1 MNLDFLIQL
10 LLTYKYAIIAPA
22 VFVIGAPVSLV
33 AGILLRLEVLE
44 IVPTCLM
51 LAVGE
56 LTADVLWYWLGIRYG
71 DSFVKRYGRYVGITR
86 TSIAY
91 TKELFEKHHDIIIF
105 TSKITAGLGF
115 GTVIMFTAGLSRVP
129 FRRYMMLNIAG
140 QFLWTAALLSI
151 GYSLGHLFTEVSNV
165 FEKTA
170 LIALV
175 VIILVSLIGFGRYL
189 KSWVMENPTDANHV

>member
-1 MNLDFLIQL
+1 MNLEFLIQL

-22 VFVIGAPVSLV
+22 VFIIGAPVSLV

-56 LTADVLWYWLGIRYG
+56 LTADVLWYWLGVRYG

-86 TSIAY
+86 SSIAY

-140 QFLWTAALLSI
+140 QFLWTASLLSL
-151 GYSLGHLFTEVSNV
+151 GYFLGHLFTEVSNI
-165 FEKTA
+165 FEKMA
-170 LIALV
+170 LFALG
-175 VIILVSLIGFGRYL
+175 VIILVSIIGFGRYL
-189 KSWVMENPTDANHV
+189 RTWLNGASL

>member
-1 MNLDFLIQL
+1 MGIEFLIQL

-33 AGILLRLEVLE
+33 AGVLLRLDVLE
-44 IVPTCLM
+44 LIPTSLM

-56 LTADVLWYWLGIRYG
+56 LAADVLWYWLGMRYG
-71 DSFVKRYGRYVGITR
+71 DSFTERYGKYVGIT
-86 TSIAY
+86 SASVAY
-91 TKELFEKHHDIIIF
+91 TKQLFERHHDVIIF

-140 QFLWTAALLSI
+140 QFLWTASLLAI
-151 GYSLGHLFTEVSNV
+151 GYSLGHLFIDVSNI
-165 FEKTA
+165 FEKM
-170 LIALV
+170 ALV
-175 VIILVSLIGFGRYL
+175 ALAVIILASIIGFGRYL
-189 KSWVMENPTDANHV
+189 RTLFY

>member
-1 MNLDFLIQL
+1 MNLEFLIQL
-10 LLTYKYAIIAPA
+10 LLTYRYAIIAPA
-22 VFVIGAPVSLV
+22 VFIIGAPVSLV

-71 DSFVKRYGRYVGITR
+71 DSFVKRNGRYGGMRR
-86 TSIAY
+86 TPIAY
-91 TKELFEKHHDIIIF
+91 TKELFERHHDIIIF

-140 QFLWTAALLSI
+140 QFLWTASLLSI
-151 GYSLGHLFTEVSNV
+151 GYFLGHLFIDVSNV
-165 FEKTA
+165 FEKMA
-170 LIALV
+170 LFALAI
-175 VIILVSLIGFGRYL
+175 IILISIIGFGRYL
-189 KSWVMENPTDANHV
+189 RTFFNISA

>member
-1 MNLDFLIQL
+1 MNLEFLIQL

-71 DSFVKRYGRYVGITR
+71 DSFVKKDGRYVGITR

-140 QFLWTAALLSI
+140 QFLWTASLLSL
-151 GYSLGHLFTEVSNV
+151 GYFLGHLFTEVSNI
-165 FEKTA
+165 FEKMA
-170 LIALV
+170 LFALG
-175 VIILVSLIGFGRYL
+175 VIILVSIIGFGRYL
-189 KSWVMENPTDANHV
+189 RTWLNGASL

>member
-1 MNLDFLIQL
+1 MNLEFLIQL

-22 VFVIGAPVSLV
+22 VFIIGAPVSLV

-56 LTADVLWYWLGIRYG
+56 LTAAVLWYWLGIRYG
-71 DSFVKRYGRYVGITR
+71 DSFVKKYGRYVGITR

-115 GTVIMFTAGLSRVP
+115 GTVIMFTSGLSRVP
-129 FRRYMMLNIAG
+129 FRRYMMLNVAG
-140 QFLWTAALLSI
+140 QFLWTASLLSL
-151 GYSLGHLFTEVSNV
+151 GYFLGHLFTEVSSI
-165 FEKTA
+165 FEKMA
-170 LIALV
+170 LFALG
-175 VIILVSLIGFGRYL
+175 VIILLSIIGFGRYL
-189 KSWVMENPTDANHV
+189 RTWLNA

>member
-1 MNLDFLIQL
+1 MNLEFLIQL

-140 QFLWTAALLSI
+140 QFLWTASLLSL
-151 GYSLGHLFTEVSNV
+151 GYFLGHLFTEVSNI
-165 FEKTA
+165 FEKMA
-170 LIALV
+170 LFALG
-175 VIILVSLIGFGRYL
+175 VIILVSIIGFGRYL
-189 KSWVMENPTDANHV
+189 RTWLNGASL

>member
-1 MNLDFLIQL
+1 MGAEFLLQL
-10 LLTYKYAIIAPA
+10 LLTYRYVIIAPA

-33 AGILLRLEVLE
+33 AGVLLRLDVLE
-44 IVPTCLM
+44 LIPTCLM
-51 LAVGE
+51 LALGE
-56 LTADVLWYWLGIRYG
+56 LAADVWWYWLGIRYG
-71 DSFVKRYGRYVGITR
+71 DSFVKRYGRYVGITHASV
-86 TSIAY
+86 TY
-91 TKELFEKHHDIIIF
+91 TKDLFKRHHDIIIF

>member
-1 MNLDFLIQL
+1 MNLEFLIQL

-71 DSFVKRYGRYVGITR
+71 DSFVKKYGRYVGITR

-140 QFLWTAALLSI
+140 QFLWTAGLLSL
-151 GYSLGHLFTEVSNV
+151 GYFLGHLFTEVSNI
-165 FEKTA
+165 FEKMA
-170 LIALV
+170 LFALG
-175 VIILVSLIGFGRYL
+175 VIILVSIIGFGRYL
-189 KSWVMENPTDANHV
+189 RTWLNGASL

>member
-1 MNLDFLIQL
+1 MNLEFLIQL

-71 DSFVKRYGRYVGITR
+71 DSFVKKYGRYVGITR

-140 QFLWTAALLSI
+140 QFLWTASLLSL
-151 GYSLGHLFTEVSNV
+151 GYFLGHLFTEVSNI
-165 FEKTA
+165 FEKMA
-170 LIALV
+170 LFALG
-175 VIILVSLIGFGRYL
+175 VIILVSIIGFGRYL
-189 KSWVMENPTDANHV
+189 RTWLNGASL

>member
-1 MNLDFLIQL
+1 MNLEFLIQL

-71 DSFVKRYGRYVGITR
+71 DSFVKKYGRYVGITHA
-86 TSIAY
+86 SIAY

-140 QFLWTAALLSI
+140 QFLWTASLLSL
-151 GYSLGHLFTEVSNV
+151 GYFLGHFFTEVSNI
-165 FEKTA
+165 FEKMA
-170 LIALV
+170 LFALG
-175 VIILVSLIGFGRYL
+175 VIILVSIIGFGRYL
-189 KSWVMENPTDANHV
+189 RTWLNGASL